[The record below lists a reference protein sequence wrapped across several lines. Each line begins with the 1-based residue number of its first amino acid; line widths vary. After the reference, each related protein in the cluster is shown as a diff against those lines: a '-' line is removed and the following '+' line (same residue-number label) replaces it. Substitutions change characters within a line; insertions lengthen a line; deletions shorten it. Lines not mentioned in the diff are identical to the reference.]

1 MYRIAFVGN
10 PNVGKS
16 AWINVLSN
24 SDLKVGNWQ
33 GVTVEKKEAFVKW
46 GKETYHLIDL
56 PGIYSL
62 EENDN
67 EEDVTIQYLKKN
79 AFDLIVNVVDA
90 TNLAGNLMLTL
101 LLRDLQIPMFMICNF
116 FDEVKKMR
124 MEIDIQSL
132 SRRLSIPIIA
142 CSALEDDAYRKVSEA
157 IQNQVKNDYGGYH
170 PLFTEKL
177 DEIFVTIYDYVQKHS
192 NQCSSFLIP
201 FVIQIMK
208 DDEFAYK
215 QLSVWH
221 IDIDYIHEL
230 CCNITSEEIL
240 NDYWYIVNSLMQY
253 VHSNGSHRNRNSEKI
268 DRILLHKWLGLPIL
282 CSLFF
287 IVLYLVFQL
296 SSPWN
301 DFIAYVIQVEL
312 SGFIEMYITW
322 MPLFLQQLILQGILQ
337 GIGGILGFIPLM
349 MLLFLVIS
357 FLEESGYM
365 VRIAF
370 LLDKAMQNFHLNG
383 KSLFPL
389 LMGFGCNVP
398 AIYATR
404 ILEQKQE
411 RWLCALL
418 IPFMS
423 CSARLPVYALFASAF
438 FPDEAAFMVITLYGI
453 GIMFA
458 MVMAVFL
465 SRFPVFRNERVM
477 VIELIPYRL
486 PSIHIIWKKVKM
498 EVKGYA
504 KKAFG
509 IVLWTMIILWSIS
522 YFPNG
527 EAESSYLYTGAK
539 IIQPMFIPLGFGDR
553 IECIASLP
561 GGIIAKETI
570 VGFFDSL
577 SSNDE
582 GIKEQDNITTRIKR
596 IMVQGKHALYKSFL
610 FFLPQIDTENIDSNS
625 VISDLWKG
633 KDASLKAFSFLIYV
647 LLSIP
652 CIMTLQAMYHEY
664 GYRFVLLSIIIM
676 LTIPYLASFLV
687 FQIMSYFL

>member
-24 SDLKVGNWQ
+24 SNLKVGNWQ

-46 GKETYHLIDL
+46 GNETYHLIDL

-62 EENDN
+62 EENHN
-67 EEDVTIQYLKKN
+67 EEDITIQYLKKN
-79 AFDLIVNVVDA
+79 AIDLIVNVVDA
-90 TNLAGNLMLTL
+90 TNLVGNLMLTL
-101 LLRDLQIPMFMICNF
+101 LLRDLQIPMIMICNF
-116 FDEVKKMR
+116 IDEVKKLQMD
-124 MEIDIQSL
+124 IDIQSL
-132 SRRLSIPIIA
+132 SKRLSIPVIA
-142 CSALEDDAYRKVSEA
+142 CSALEEDAHRKVSEA
-157 IQNQVKNDYGGYH
+157 IQNQVKNDHIGYH

-177 DEIFVTIYDYVQKHS
+177 DKIFVTIYDYIEKQS
-192 NQCSSFLIP
+192 DNSFSFLVP
-201 FVIQIMK
+201 LVIQIMK
-208 DDEFAYK
+208 GDEFAYK
-215 QLSVWH
+215 QLSIWS
-221 IDIDYIHEL
+221 IETDYIREL
-230 CCNITSEEIL
+230 CRNITSEEVVE
-240 NDYWYIVNSLMQY
+240 DYWNTVNSLMRY
-253 VHSNGSHRNRNSEKI
+253 VHYNGNHRNRNSEKF

-282 CSLFF
+282 CALFF

-296 SSPWN
+296 STPWN

-312 SGFIEMYITW
+312 SGLVEVYITW
-322 MPLFLQQLILQGILQ
+322 LPVFLQQLILQGILQ

-349 MLLFLVIS
+349 MMLFLVIS

-370 LLDKAMQNFHLNG
+370 LLDKVMQNFHLNG

-418 IPFMS
+418 VPFMS

-438 FPDEAAFMVITLYGI
+438 FSDKAAFMVITLYGI

-458 MVMAVFL
+458 MVMAIFL
-465 SRFPVFRNERVM
+465 SRFPVFHNERIM
-477 VIELIPYRL
+477 VVELIPYRL
-486 PSIHIIWKKVKM
+486 PSLHIVWKKVKM
-498 EVKGYA
+498 EVKEYI

-522 YFPNG
+522 YFPDG
-527 EAESSYLYTGAK
+527 EAETSYLYAGAK

-570 VGFFDSL
+570 VGFFDSM
-577 SSNDE
+577 SSHDE
-582 GIKEQDNITTRIKR
+582 IVVKQDNISTRIKR
-596 IMVQGKHALYKSFL
+596 ILVQGKRALHKSFL
-610 FFLPQIDTENIDSNS
+610 FFLPQIDTDVTDSNS
-625 VISDLWKG
+625 MISELWEG
-633 KDASLKAFSFLIYV
+633 KEAPLKAFSFLIYV

-664 GYRFVLLSIIIM
+664 GYRFVLLSITIM
-676 LTIPYLASFLV
+676 LTVPYLVSFMV
-687 FQIMSYFL
+687 YQIMSYFL